1 MLLEGGGVKMKSWSP
16 WRRKFELGRSFPYPA
31 TSNKNHNQ
39 TRIKSKQK
47 GHSEF
52 KEDGI
57 CSSSNPFYN
66 VAHSSEKLT
75 WFHLFFLL
83 VYLVSSLNPKIKN
96 PYLNLETF
104 EVRSYIGVNN
114 TQEQKP
120 SSTLRVFTLKTL

>member
-1 MLLEGGGVKMKSWSP
+1 MKSWSP

-75 WFHLFFLL
+75 WFHLFFFDRIPGFIFE
-83 VYLVSSLNPKIKN
+83 PKN
-96 PYLNLETF
+96 
-104 EVRSYIGVNN
+104 
-114 TQEQKP
+114 QKP
-120 SSTLRVFTLKTL
+120 ISQS